1 MAVMNNTE
9 PEAAV
14 VAAFEHDVRTH
25 KDGLPVDN
33 GSAMEPI
40 ATRRQQSA
48 RKSSARG
55 WCSRSWSALA
65 LRLRA

>member
-9 PEAAV
+9 PQAAD
-14 VAAFEHDVRTH
+14 VAAFEHGLRTH

-33 GSAMEPI
+33 SAATEPS

-48 RKSSARG
+48 RKSSARCQ
-55 WCSRSWSALA
+55 CSGSWSALA